1 MKTNLSRRP
10 VLSAL
15 LDRAGLGFVDIG
27 GRGMGFKSLFMLAPY
42 AHYFVCEPESAE
54 ANRLRELLPTE
65 GRWRAVTVF
74 GEAIA
79 SRRGEAPLYVT
90 RRPGMSS
97 LLESDPEVTAP
108 FFNLERYEVERVET
122 VSTIPLDEA
131 AERHAF
137 TDACFV
143 KLDTQGTELD
153 IMLSGDRLVSGPALG
168 VFVEANLRPFY
179 KGQSLFADL
188 DGHLRSRGFSLFT
201 MNRTGLRR
209 TGYRRDIY
217 SKRVITWAHCLYLRE
232 PATLLRR
239 GDEAARRD
247 LPRLLALAL
256 AFQYFDL
263 VFEIVEACASVG
275 VLPAQEHAELLH
287 EVERLT
293 QHITKRVL
301 RDATNAAAGQDLKE
315 SLLSPNFRDK
325 SGPEGA

>member
-15 LDRAGLGFVDIG
+15 LDRAALGFVDIG
-27 GRGMGFKSLFMLAPY
+27 GRGAGFKNLFMLAPY

-54 ANRLRELLPTE
+54 ASRLREILPTE

-74 GEAIA
+74 GDAIA
-79 SRRGEAPLYVT
+79 SRRGEAALYIT

-97 LLESDPEVTAP
+97 LLQCDAEVTAP
-108 FFNLERYEVERVET
+108 FFNLDRYDVERIET

-131 AERHAF
+131 AERHGF

-153 IMLSGDRLVSGPALG
+153 IMRSGDRLVSGPALG
-168 VFVEANLRPFY
+168 VWVEANMRPFY

-188 DGHLRSRGFSLFT
+188 DAHLRSRGFSLFM

-209 TGYRRDIY
+209 AGYRSDIY
-217 SKRVITWAHCLYLRE
+217 SKRVVTWAHCLYLRE
-232 PATLLRR
+232 PSTLLRR

-263 VFEIVEACASVG
+263 TFEIIQACASVG
-275 VLPAQEHAELLH
+275 VLPAQEQAELLH
-287 EVERLT
+287 EMERLS

-301 RDATNAAAGQDLKE
+301 RDATNSAAALDMKE
-315 SLLSPNFRDK
+315 SLLAASFRDK